1 MVPVSHPDV
10 PPTKCRKATLRA
22 SPKRQAVDI
31 PLLEIL
37 HSIEPP
43 PCPVPTSYT
52 QSAPV
57 PVRTLPSGAHVPE
70 RMHPSHAP
78 EQIHPMPD
86 RMHSDSSYRH
96 LLAQAAANGAKTDP
110 SRQLSIPSYS
120 TRFPSP
126 PPHTDSPPSPT
137 SDPFQSS
144 YHPDSALGTIAI
156 LQADNLRLQ
165 NDLQRC
171 EAMLKG
177 MTVTANQAHAA
188 AYAPI
193 RKLCGAVTK
202 SGSPCRRTGRCPF
215 HAEYMEPI

>member
-1 MVPVSHPDV
+1 MVPVSHQDV
-10 PPTKCRKATLRA
+10 PPTKCRKATLRT

-57 PVRTLPSGAHVPE
+57 PVRTLTSGAHVPE
-70 RMHPSHAP
+70 RMHPSHAS
-78 EQIHPMPD
+78 EQIHPMPA
-86 RMHSDSSYRH
+86 RMPTDFPHRYM
-96 LLAQAAANGAKTDP
+96 ADP
-110 SRQLSIPSYS
+110 SCQLS
-120 TRFPSP
+120 TRSLPTYFPSP
-126 PPHTDSPPSPT
+126 HSNMDSPPYPA
-137 SDPFQSS
+137 SDAFQNS
-144 YHPDSALGTIAI
+144 YQPDSALNTIAI
-156 LQADNLRLQ
+156 LQADNFRLQ

-171 EAMLKG
+171 EAMLAG

-193 RKLCGAVTK
+193 RQLCGAITK

-215 HAEYMEPI
+215 HAAYMEPI

>member
-1 MVPVSHPDV
+1 MVPVSHQDV
-10 PPTKCRKATLRA
+10 PPTKCRKATLRT

-37 HSIEPP
+37 QSIEPP
-43 PCPVPTSYT
+43 PCPVPTAYT
-52 QSAPV
+52 HNAPV
-57 PVRTLPSGAHVPE
+57 PIRTLPPGTYVPE
-70 RMHPSHAP
+70 HMHPPHAP

-86 RMHSDSSYRH
+86 RVSTDSLYRH
-96 LLAQAAANGAKTDP
+96 VSAQALANGAKTDP
-110 SRQLSIPSYS
+110 SRQISTRSYP

-126 PPHTDSPPSPT
+126 PSNMDSPPYPT
-137 SDPFQSS
+137 SDSFQNS
-144 YHPDSALGTIAI
+144 YHPDSALDTIAV

-193 RKLCGAVTK
+193 RKLCGAITK
-202 SGSPCRRTGRCPF
+202 NGSPCRRTGRCPF
-215 HAEYMEPI
+215 HASYMEPI